1 MPPSSNPGNRGPAAA
16 AGNRQAILAAARRLF
31 AEQGF
36 QVPLSAIGRA
46 AGVSQG
52 VLYRHFRGR
61 LDLAIAVF
69 EDNLLEL
76 EAVAAGGAGFAALW
90 TRLVEMVIESAAF
103 VELVVTERDQ
113 LPDSASVPRLRALLG
128 RPLAQAKTDGS
139 IGPGWTLPDLELA
152 LAMLNGALAS
162 APPDADPHATAAR
175 ALGLISRSLVPG
187 NTAGRDR
194 R

>member
-1 MPPSSNPGNRGPAAA
+1 MPPPSNPGNRGPAAA

-69 EDNLLEL
+69 EDNLHEL
-76 EAVAAGGAGFAALW
+76 ESLAAGGADFATLW
-90 TRLVEMVIESAAF
+90 TRLVGMVIDSAAF
-103 VELVVTERDQ
+103 VEMVVAERDE
-113 LPDSASVPRLRALLG
+113 LPDSASVPRLRAVLAA
-128 RPLAQAKTDGS
+128 PLARAQEDGS
-139 IGPGWTLPDLELA
+139 VPGHLSQPDLELS
-152 LAMLNGALAS
+152 LAMLNGALVS
-162 APPDADPHATAAR
+162 APPGSDPRTVAAR
-175 ALGLISRSLVPG
+175 ALGLISPSLVPG
-187 NTAGRDR
+187 E
-194 R
+194 

>member
-1 MPPSSNPGNRGPAAA
+1 MPPPSNPGNRGPAAA
-16 AGNRQAILAAARRLF
+16 AGNRQAILAAARQLF

-52 VLYRHFRGR
+52 VLYRHFSGR

-76 EAVAAGGAGFAALW
+76 EALAAAGAGFATLW
-90 TRLVEMVIESAAF
+90 TRLVGMVIDSAAF
-103 VELVVTERDQ
+103 VEMVVAERDE
-113 LPDSASVPRLRALLG
+113 LPDSASVPRLRAVLAG
-128 RPLAQAKTDGS
+128 PLAQAQADGS
-139 IGPGWTLPDLELA
+139 IRPDWTLPDLELA
-152 LAMLNGALAS
+152 LAMLNGALSS
-162 APPDADPHATAAR
+162 APAGADPRTIAAR
-175 ALGLISRSLVPG
+175 ALGLISPSLVPG
-187 NTAGRDR
+187 NTAGSDR